1 MIPSLQWHILFRAY
15 AEFAAIA
22 RQHHFYEEEI
32 AKMGASLLEMSPY
45 QDKKG

>member
-1 MIPSLQWHILFRAY
+1 MIPALQWHILFRAY

-22 RQHHFYEEEI
+22 RQHHFYEEI